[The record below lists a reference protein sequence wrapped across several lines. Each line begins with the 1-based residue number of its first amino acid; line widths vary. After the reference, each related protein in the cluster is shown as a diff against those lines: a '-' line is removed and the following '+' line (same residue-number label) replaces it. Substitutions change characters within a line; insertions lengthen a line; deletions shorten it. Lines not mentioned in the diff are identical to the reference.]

1 MEPQELKVWRE
12 RNNLTQQAA
21 ADALEISRR
30 TLVSY
35 EQGEST
41 IPRVVEFACNWL
53 DKNPAAIEPR
63 DRFRI
68 MLTDGGTAGTREV
81 AIASLALIQATLAR
95 LKGVGV
101 LSGGMLLD
109 ICNSAIEQHNSRPT
123 ADQPWA
129 KPVINLI
136 RDVFYDL
143 EPSKRSKR
151 RPPFVVDSEGTA
163 QAVYGVTAT
172 ARLP

>member
-1 MEPQELKVWRE
+1 MEPRDLRTWRE
-12 RNNLTQQAA
+12 RNDLTQQSA

-30 TLVSY
+30 TLLSY
-35 EQGEST
+35 EQGESP
-41 IPRVVEFACNWL
+41 IPRIVEYACNWL

-68 MLTDGGTAGTREV
+68 ALTEGGTAGTREV

-95 LKGVGV
+95 LKTGGT
-101 LSGGMLLD
+101 LSSEMLLD
-109 ICNSAIEQHNSRPT
+109 ICNAAVGQHNESPT
-123 ADQPWA
+123 GDQPWT

-136 RDVFYDL
+136 RDVYYDL

-151 RPPFVVDSEGTA
+151 R
-163 QAVYGVTAT
+163 
-172 ARLP
+172 